1 MRSHKKRVEHEATNI
16 QRNSKKKNSLVPNY
30 KLHQMHKLW
39 KMRKLLQT
47 WSLYSGEKKATY
59 HIKSIQLRS
68 PLQGLPGY
76 LPFKRNLFSIKKN
89 NSRIN

>member
-1 MRSHKKRVEHEATNI
+1 MRIQKKRMEYETTNV

-30 KLHQMHKLW
+30 KLQQMHKLW
-39 KMRKLLQT
+39 KMHKLLQT
-47 WSLYSGEKKATY
+47 WSLYSGEKKATH

-68 PLQGLPGY
+68 PLQGLPRY